1 MSRGAPRDGTVPALV
16 LLAVLV
22 ACALSL
28 VTSRH
33 QARRLYVELERAQAD
48 ARGFETEYGQ
58 LQLEQSTWG
67 MPARVEKIA
76 REQLKMQLPTPART
90 EVVAVPARAEAPR

>member
-1 MSRGAPRDGTVPALV
+1 MERRGRPVTRVNLV
-16 LLAVLV
+16 LLAVAV

-33 QARRLYVELERAQAD
+33 EARRLFVELGREQAA
-48 ARGFETEYGQ
+48 ARQYETEFGQ
-58 LQLEQSTWG
+58 LQLEQSTWA

-76 REQLKMQLPTPART
+76 REHLRMQLPTPSRV
-90 EVVAVPARAEAPR
+90 EVVEVEGASAR

>member
-1 MSRGAPRDGTVPALV
+1 VARVNLI
-16 LLAVLV
+16 LLAVLI

-33 QARRLYVELERAQAD
+33 DARRLFVELEREQL
-48 ARGFETEYGQ
+48 RTRQLETEYGQ

-67 MPARVEKIA
+67 MPARIEKIA
-76 REQLKMQLPTPART
+76 RENLHMQLPPAGRV
-90 EVVAVPARAEAPR
+90 EVVDAAAKGTSP